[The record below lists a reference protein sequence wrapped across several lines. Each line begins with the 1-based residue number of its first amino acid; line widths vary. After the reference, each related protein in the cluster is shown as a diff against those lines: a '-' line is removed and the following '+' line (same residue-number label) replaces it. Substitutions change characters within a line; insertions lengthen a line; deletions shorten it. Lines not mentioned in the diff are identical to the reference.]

1 MKITKTN
8 YRILNDCRGMLEDE
22 IVQTIFEQRG
32 IEDVDHFMNPTKEDL
47 LSLDTLYRIN
57 EAYERVM
64 SAINNNEHISI
75 LADTDLDGITSGT
88 IMTRYLKHF
97 TDNIQ
102 VHIGEGKQ
110 HGLIGQDLSQF
121 EDSDLLII
129 VDSLDEDVSQY
140 KKLRDMSV
148 DIIILDH
155 HAIKENEPYDD
166 YTILVSSQRK
176 YKNPQLSGAGVVW
189 KFCRYFDE
197 INTTDFADELVDLA
211 ASGIIGD
218 MMSMTSP
225 ENRYIA
231 KIGLSQK
238 INPCIKKIVGSFDF
252 NSTAVAFSL
261 APIVNAANRI
271 GKNNIALNA
280 FLADDN
286 KQVLAY
292 VKELKKCKELQ
303 NEEVSRLLPSVI
315 EQCEA
320 QADKKMIVTFID
332 TPYGISGLLG
342 NKLLEKYQK
351 PILILKDYGDTYS
364 GSMRAVGVP
373 DFRKICNDSGLAK
386 CDGHELAA
394 GISIKK
400 EDLDKFIL
408 YIEET
413 LPKLNTNISV
423 DVDIQLDISD
433 ITHNLIEK
441 IKMIDRISGTD
452 FKPIKVFIDGINE
465 YEIGQ
470 MSDYKHLVIKPNDY
484 LQIIKWNFNGSF
496 DEMEDH
502 SMMNDE
508 LQVVGVL
515 DSGWLG
521 RKFSLKVICDEIE
534 EVDCDF

>member
-1 MKITKTN
+1 MTKTN
-8 YRILNDCRGMLEDE
+8 YRILNDCRGMYEDE

-32 IEDVDHFMNPTKEDL
+32 IEDIDHFMNPTKEDL
-47 LSLDTLYRIN
+47 LPLDSLYRVN

-64 SAINNNEHISI
+64 AAISNNEHISI
-75 LADTDLDGITSGT
+75 LADTDLDGIASGT
-88 IMTRYLKHF
+88 IMIRYLKHF

-102 VHIGEGKQ
+102 VHIDEGKQ

-129 VDSLDEDVSQY
+129 VDSLDKDVSQY
-140 KKLRDMSV
+140 KKLKDMDV
-148 DIIILDH
+148 DITILDH
-155 HAIKENEPYDD
+155 HAIKENEPYDA

-176 YKNPQLSGAGVVW
+176 YENPQLSGAGVVW
-189 KFCRYFDE
+189 KFCKYFDE
-197 INTTDFADELVDLA
+197 VNTTDFADEFVDLA

-271 GKNNIALNA
+271 GKNNIALDA

-303 NEEVSRLLPSVI
+303 NEEVERLLPSVI

-320 QADKKMIVTFID
+320 QADKKMIVTLID

-351 PILILKDYGDTYS
+351 PILILKDCGDTYS

-373 DFRKICNDSGLAK
+373 DFRQICNDSGLAK

-400 EDLDKFIL
+400 EDLDKFTL

-413 LPKLNTNISV
+413 LPELDTNVSV
-423 DVDIQLDISD
+423 DVDIQLDVSD
-433 ITHNLIEK
+433 ITRNLIEK

-470 MSDYKHLVIKPNDY
+470 MSDYKHLVVKPNDY
-484 LQIIKWNFNGSF
+484 LQIIKWNFDGSF

-534 EVDCDF
+534 EVN

>member
-1 MKITKTN
+1 MTKTN

-32 IEDVDHFMNPTKEDL
+32 IEDIDHFMNPTEEDL
-47 LSLDTLYRIN
+47 LPLDSLYRIN

-75 LADTDLDGITSGT
+75 LADTDLDGIASGT

-102 VHIGEGKQ
+102 VHIDEGKQ

-129 VDSLDEDVSQY
+129 VDSLDKDVCQY
-140 KKLRDMSV
+140 KKLRDMGV

-155 HAIKENEPYDD
+155 HAIKESELYDD

-271 GKNNIALNA
+271 GKNNIALDA

-315 EQCEA
+315 KQCET
-320 QADKKMIVTFID
+320 QTDKKMIVAFID
-332 TPYGISGLLG
+332 TSYGISGLLG

-351 PILILKDYGDTYS
+351 PILILKDCGDTYS

-373 DFRKICNDSGLAK
+373 DFRKICNDSKLAK

-400 EDLDKFIL
+400 EDLDKFTL

-413 LPKLNTNISV
+413 LPKLDTNVSV

-433 ITHNLIEK
+433 ITRNLIEK

-452 FKPIKVFIDGINE
+452 FKPVKVFIDGINE

-484 LQIIKWNFNGSF
+484 LQIIKWNFDGSF
-496 DEMEDH
+496 DEMEDR

-534 EVDCDF
+534 EVD

>member
-1 MKITKTN
+1 MTKTN

-32 IEDVDHFMNPTKEDL
+32 IEDVDHFMNPTEDDL
-47 LSLDTLYRIN
+47 LPLDSLYRIN
-57 EAYERVM
+57 EAYGRVM
-64 SAINNNEHISI
+64 NAINNNEHISI
-75 LADTDLDGITSGT
+75 LADTDLDGIASGT

-97 TDNIQ
+97 IDNIQ
-102 VHIGEGKQ
+102 VHIDEGKQ

-121 EDSDLLII
+121 KDSDLLII
-129 VDSLDEDVSQY
+129 VDSLDKDVSQY
-140 KKLRDMSV
+140 RKLRDMGV

-155 HAIKENEPYDD
+155 HAIKESEPYDD
-166 YTILVSSQRK
+166 YVILVSSQRK
-176 YKNPQLSGAGVVW
+176 YENPQLSGAGVVW
-189 KFCRYFDE
+189 KFCKYFDE
-197 INTTDFADELVDLA
+197 INTTDFADKLVDLA

-231 KIGLSQK
+231 QIGLSQK

-271 GKNNIALNA
+271 GKNNIALDA

-315 EQCEA
+315 KQCEA
-320 QADKKMIVTFID
+320 QADKKMIVTIID

-351 PILILKDYGDTYS
+351 PILILKDCGDTYS

-373 DFRKICNDSGLAK
+373 DFRQICNDSGLAK

-400 EDLDKFIL
+400 EDLDKFTL

-413 LPKLNTNISV
+413 LPELDTNVFV
-423 DVDIQLDISD
+423 DVDIQLDVSD
-433 ITHNLIEK
+433 ITRNLIEK

-452 FKPIKVFIDGINE
+452 FKPVKVFINGINE

-484 LQIIKWNFNGSF
+484 LQIIKWNFDGSF

-534 EVDCDF
+534 EVN

>member
-1 MKITKTN
+1 MRMTKTN

-32 IEDVDHFMNPTKEDL
+32 IEDVDHFMNPTEEDL
-47 LSLDTLYRIN
+47 LPLDSLYRIN

-64 SAINNNEHISI
+64 NAINNNEHISI

-97 TDNIQ
+97 IDNIQ
-102 VHIGEGKQ
+102 VHIDEGKQ

-121 EDSDLLII
+121 NDSDLLII
-129 VDSLDEDVSQY
+129 VDSLDKDVSQY
-140 KKLRDMSV
+140 KKLKDMDV

-155 HAIKENEPYDD
+155 HAIKKNEPYDD

-176 YKNPQLSGAGVVW
+176 YENPQLSGAGVVW
-189 KFCRYFDE
+189 KFCKYFDE

-211 ASGIIGD
+211 TSGIIGD

-231 KIGLSQK
+231 QIGLSQK

-271 GKNNIALNA
+271 GKNNIALDA

-315 EQCEA
+315 KQCET
-320 QADKKMIVTFID
+320 QTDKKMIVTFID
-332 TPYGISGLLG
+332 TSYGISGLLG

-351 PILILKDYGDTYS
+351 PILILKDCGDTYS

-373 DFRKICNDSGLAK
+373 DFRQICNDSGLAK

-400 EDLDKFIL
+400 DDLDKFTL

-413 LPKLNTNISV
+413 LPELDTNVSV
-423 DVDIQLDISD
+423 DVDIQLDVSD
-433 ITHNLIEK
+433 ITRNLIEK
-441 IKMIDRISGTD
+441 IKMIDRISGTN
-452 FKPIKVFIDGINE
+452 FKPVKVFINGINE

-484 LQIIKWNFNGSF
+484 LQIIKWNFDGSF

-534 EVDCDF
+534 EVN

>member
-1 MKITKTN
+1 MTKTN
-8 YRILNDCRGMLEDE
+8 YRILNDCRGMDENE
-22 IVQTIFEQRG
+22 IVSTIFRQRG
-32 IEDVDHFMNPTKEDL
+32 IKDVEHFMNPTEEDL
-47 LSLDTLYRIN
+47 LPLDSLYRIN
-57 EAYERVM
+57 DAYERVLK
-64 SAINNNEHISI
+64 AVNDKERISI
-75 LADTDLDGITSGT
+75 LADTDLDGITSGA
-88 IMTRYLKHF
+88 IITRYLKNF
-97 TDNIQ
+97 TSNIQ
-102 VHIGEGKQ
+102 VHIDDGKQ

-121 EDSDLLII
+121 KDTDLLII
-129 VDSLDEDVSQY
+129 VDSLDKDVSQY
-140 KKLRDMSV
+140 KKLKNIGI
-148 DIIILDH
+148 DIVILDH

-166 YTILVSSQRK
+166 YAILVSSQRM
-176 YKNPQLSGAGVVW
+176 YDNPQLSGAGVTW
-189 KFCRYFDE
+189 KFCKYFDE
-197 INTTDFADELVDLA
+197 INATDFADDLVDLA
-211 ASGIIGD
+211 CSGIIGD
-218 MMSMTSP
+218 MMSMISP

-271 GKNNIALNA
+271 GKNNIALDA

-292 VKELKKCKELQ
+292 IKELKKCKELQ

-320 QADKKMIVTFID
+320 QSGKKMIVTFID

-342 NKLLEKYQK
+342 NKLLEKHQK
-351 PILILKDYGDTYS
+351 PILILKDCGDAYS

-400 EDLDKFIL
+400 KDLDKFTL

-413 LPKLNTNISV
+413 LPELDTNVSV

-433 ITHNLIEK
+433 ITRNLIDK
-441 IKMIDRISGTD
+441 IKIIDRISGTD
-452 FKPIKVFIDGINE
+452 FKPVKIFIDGINE

-470 MSDYKHLVIKPNDY
+470 MSDYKHLVVKPNNY

-496 DEMEDH
+496 DQMEDR
-502 SMMNDE
+502 SIMNDE
-508 LQVVGVL
+508 LQVVGTL

-521 RKFSLKVICDEIE
+521 RNFSLKVICDEIE
-534 EVDCDF
+534 EV